1 MKLPELYHLLTYKE
15 VYESPSFAVAAHKL
29 GMTQSALSMQL
40 KKLEEQFALP
50 LFKLVGKKKIPTAF
64 GDSVYQ
70 EACKVISVYQD
81 SFQDIERK
89 SRVEEKQTLRIGCR
103 RELISPALNVLQF
116 KGQIEFFTMSSQES
130 IEKLKENKID
140 IAISRNRPVS
150 TEIISKNFITN
161 SWWIVVHKKHTK
173 NYSLKHLEINPEFL
187 TATPFLN
194 YSERFDLVKNHL
206 DSLNIQT
213 SQLKTKYTCEDWLL
227 ILKLVEE
234 GHGYSIIPDS
244 LRSTSEDILH
254 IPVNT
259 KADEV
264 IKYYFLYQKSLLK
277 YPAYKEMFKKMSL

>member
-1 MKLPELYHLLTYKE
+1 MKKPDLNHLLSYKE
-15 VYESPSFAVAAHKL
+15 VYESSSFAVAAHKL
-29 GMTQSALSMQL
+29 GLTQSALSMQL

-50 LFKLVGKKKIPTAF
+50 LFKLVGKKKIPTDF
-64 GDSVYQ
+64 GASVYV
-70 EACKVISVYQD
+70 EACKLISLYQN

-89 SRVEEKQTLRIGCR
+89 SQSEQKQILRIGCR
-103 RELISPALNVLQF
+103 RELISPALNVLKF

-130 IEKLKENKID
+130 VEKLKENKID

-150 TEIISKNFITN
+150 SEIISKNFVTN
-161 SWWIVVHKKHTK
+161 SWWIVVHKKYTK
-173 NYSLKHLEINPEFL
+173 DFPLKNLESHPTFL
-187 TATPFLN
+187 TETPFLN

-206 DSLNIQT
+206 DGLNIQT
-213 SQLKTKYTCEDWLL
+213 SQLQTKYTCEDWLL

-244 LRSTSEDILH
+244 LKSTSEDILH

-264 IKYYFLYQKSLLK
+264 IKYYFLYQRSLLK
-277 YPAYKEMFKKMSL
+277 YPAYKDLFKKF